1 MKSVKFSSSSFS
13 FGRISPAFLSAL
25 FLIFV
30 GCAHIPKNP
39 HKPVSYGHAPAEEGL
54 LVEASKSVLKKADE
68 GESAFMLIR
77 NNEDALAL
85 GAWR

>member
-1 MKSVKFSSSSFS
+1 ML
-13 FGRISPAFLSAL
+13 LSAV

-39 HKPVSYGHAPAEEGL
+39 YKPVSHSRTATEEGL
-54 LVEASKSVLKKADE
+54 LAKASKSVMKKADE